1 MLTGL
6 NSSTAEKL
14 QLGAGIISRAKVEA
28 NTIIDDDWKKAN
40 VLTATNGGITVALVP
55 EFYTPAIDGNFD
67 NVKGTGKTLTRWTAT
82 VTTTA
87 VETEIAMLKTALGVV
102 DVAGTKLTGRHNI
115 KESDYQDLYVI
126 AEKSNGELI
135 QVTLKNSMNTSGLSL
150 ATANNG
156 QGGISL
162 TISANYDVKKPNE
175 VPFEI
180 DVLVPATTG
189 A

>member
-14 QLGAGIISRAKVEA
+14 QLGAGIISKAKIETGVV
-28 NTIIDDDWKKAN
+28 IDDDWKQAN
-40 VLTATNGGITVALVP
+40 VLTATNGGITVSLVP
-55 EFYTPAIDGNFD
+55 EFYTPSIDGNFD
-67 NVKGTGKTLTRWTAT
+67 NVKGTGKTLIRWTAT

-102 DVAGTKLTGRHNI
+102 DVAGTKLTARHTI

-180 DVLVPATTG
+180 ETLVPVVG
-189 A
+189 E